1 MNKLII
7 ENATVLDM
15 VSDRA
20 QPASTIVVEDG
31 EIVQVGKSDD
41 FGSMSDK
48 PGVTH
53 IDVGGA
59 YVMPG
64 IADSHVHLL
73 AAFADIYGGQDLV
86 KLQSDANLA
95 YRCAYNA
102 KRALLNGITTLR
114 VVSEARHIDIDLRE
128 AIRQGTMIGPH
139 LFVAGQGITSTSG
152 HGYNSPG
159 TIEIDGPYEA
169 AKAVRQQVK
178 AGADLIKLMI
188 SGGIGTPGE
197 AVDTPQFSDEELAS
211 AVSTARRVGKTVAVH
226 AGGSKIITRAAQLG
240 VTSVE
245 HGYEINDRTAETMA
259 ECGTYLVPTL
269 VVSNDEDYTYDPD
282 RPDWWREKAQRAGEE
297 HVRSFQR
304 ARKAGVP
311 IVAGSDVPDFVEYI
325 FREMELLYSLGMSGH
340 EVLVSATRTPA
351 EMCGLAEV
359 AGTLQPGKR
368 ADMIVA
374 REDPRQPKN
383 LRDLLMVIKDGAIY
397 RDKRKQKATE
407 FWTHPGKEDDPCP
420 DL

>member
-1 MNKLII
+1 MKQLVI
-7 ENATVLDM
+7 ENAILLDM
-15 VSDRA
+15 MSDRA
-20 QPASTIVVEDG
+20 QQGSTIVVEG
-31 EIVQVGKSDD
+31 GQITRIGKPDD
-41 FGSMSDK
+41 FGSMLDN
-48 PGVTH
+48 PGVTR

-59 YVMPG
+59 YIMPG
-64 IADSHVHLL
+64 ITDSHAHLM
-73 AAFADIYGGQDLV
+73 AAFADIYGGQELV
-86 KLQSDANLA
+86 KLQSDATLA

-102 KRALLNGITTLR
+102 KRALMRGITSLR

-128 AIRQGTMIGPH
+128 AIRQGTMIGPR

-159 TIEIDGPYEA
+159 TTEIDGPYEA
-169 AKAVRQQVK
+169 AKAVRQQIK

-226 AGGSKIITRAAQLG
+226 AGGSEIISRAAQLG

-245 HGYEINDRTAETMA
+245 HGYEINDRTAETMV

-269 VVSNDEDYTYDPD
+269 VVSNDKEYTYDPD

-297 HVRSFQR
+297 HIRSFQR

-311 IVAGSDVPDFVEYI
+311 IVAGSDVPDFAEYI
-325 FREMELLYSLGMSGH
+325 FREMEMLYSLGMSGH

-351 EMCGLAEV
+351 EMCGLADV
-359 AGTLQPGKR
+359 GGTLQPGKR
-368 ADMIVA
+368 ADMIVV
-374 REDPRQPKN
+374 REDPRKPKN
-383 LRDLLMVIKDGAIY
+383 LRDLLMVIKDGTVY
-397 RDKRKQKATE
+397 RDERRQSSTGLGIHRGE
-407 FWTHPGKEDDPCP
+407 ED
-420 DL
+420 